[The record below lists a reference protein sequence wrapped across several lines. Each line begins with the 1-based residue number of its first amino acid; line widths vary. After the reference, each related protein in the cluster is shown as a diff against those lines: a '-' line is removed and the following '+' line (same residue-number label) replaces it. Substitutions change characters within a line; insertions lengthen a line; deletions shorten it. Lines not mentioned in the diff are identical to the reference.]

1 MAIRVQAALSRAGIN
16 TAGPQ
21 LYWQLRSTTTV
32 RLRVIE
38 IGISISVAPTTAPLF
53 QISRQVSASL
63 GTASTSQTGQ
73 MFDSADG
80 SSGAG
85 VGIFESAWS
94 VAPTINTTYHRM
106 FGLPV
111 TAGGG
116 FIWTFPLDTPLV
128 IGSAG
133 AAQGL
138 QITNANASGATTGTF
153 AAYCVWEE

>member
-1 MAIRVQAALSRAGIN
+1 MAVRVQAALSRAGIN

-32 RLRVIE
+32 RLKVVE
-38 IGISISVAPTTAPLF
+38 IGIACSVAPTTAPLF
-53 QISRQVSASL
+53 QISRATTSL
-63 GTASTSQTGQ
+63 GTASTTLTGQ

-80 SSGAG
+80 NAGAG
-85 VGIFESAWS
+85 AGIFESAWS
-94 VAPTINTTYHRM
+94 VAPTINTTFHRM

-116 FIWTFPLDTPLV
+116 FIWTFPLDSPLV
-128 IGSAG
+128 IGASGTAH
-133 AAQGL
+133 AL

-153 AAYCVWEE
+153 TAYCVWEE

>member
-38 IGISISVAPTTAPLF
+38 IGISISVAPSTAPLF
-53 QISRQVSASL
+53 QISRATASL

-73 MFDSADG
+73 MLDSADG

-85 VGIFESAWS
+85 VGILESAWS
-94 VAPTINTTYHRM
+94 VAPVINTTYHRM

-116 FIWTFPLDTPLV
+116 FIWSWPLDTPLV
-128 IGSAG
+128 IGGAG
-133 AAQGL
+133 AAHTL

-153 AAYCVWEE
+153 ACYCVWAE